1 MTRIAEWPHNNGRW
15 VIASLPLILPARL
28 LQAPSIRAALGC
40 CPTLHNRPQAMTQ
53 LRALIYLSLFSWAA
67 LLSGCDRP
75 ERVALNDGLEVAA
88 VGMTAASLSNN
99 GQFAVIGSLYHGIS
113 FWRLSD
119 RERLFDWSHQADQ
132 ITTLVSAHISANQQW
147 ALTAD
152 THNLALWNINN
163 GEGTRYWRAPGTVLS
178 AQLNQDASAALLGLS
193 DHTAVLFDIRRGG
206 ILRTL
211 QHQNRV
217 RSVALSEDGS
227 IAVTGSEDYTAV
239 AWDLTTGEAMARIQH
254 QDDVQLVALSPD
266 GTLALSVSKYDKALI
281 WETQTGRELGEI
293 PLGAERLKRGLRF
306 TSARFSA
313 DNKLLLTGRPDQI
326 VSLWRV
332 SDLSAQKHWRLPK
345 RKAWKPTGSSVL
357 DLAFAQEGER
367 FYAVSSNGFI
377 FSLEY

>member
-1 MTRIAEWPHNNGRW
+1 MI
-15 VIASLPLILPARL
+15 
-28 LQAPSIRAALGC
+28 
-40 CPTLHNRPQAMTQ
+40 Q
-53 LRALIYLSLFSWAA
+53 LRTSICFYLLVWAA

-75 ERVALNDGLEVAA
+75 ERVALDEGLEVAA
-88 VGMTAASLSNN
+88 IGVTAASLSRD

-113 FWRLSD
+113 LWRLSD
-119 RERLFDWSHQADQ
+119 QERLFDWSHQAEEA
-132 ITTLVSAHISANQQW
+132 TTLVSAHVSANQEW

-163 GEGTRYWRAPGTVLS
+163 GEGTRYWRAPGRVLA

-217 RSVALSEDGS
+217 NSVALSDDGR
-227 IAVTGSEDYTAV
+227 IALTGSEDYSAV
-239 AWDLTTGEAMARIQH
+239 AWDLASGAVMARIQH
-254 QDDVQLVALSPD
+254 QDDVQLVVLSPD
-266 GTLALSVSKYDKALI
+266 GTLALSVSKYDKALV

-306 TSARFSA
+306 TTARFSA
-313 DNKLLLTGRPDQI
+313 DNSLLLTGRPDQI

-332 SDLSAQKHWRLPK
+332 ADLSAEKHWRLPK
-345 RKAWKPTGSSVL
+345 RKAWKPTGASVL
-357 DLAFAQEGER
+357 DLAFGHEGNR
-367 FYAVSSNGFI
+367 FYAVTSNGFV
-377 FSLEY
+377 FNLAY